1 MEISTEKTRIGFIG
15 LGIMGHSMA
24 GHLLDAGFSLH
35 LYNRTKSKADD
46 LVERGAVWEDR
57 ISDLAA
63 RSDIIITIVGDP
75 KDVEKIYLGPSGILE
90 NAGQG
95 SMAVE
100 MTTSDPNLA
109 QTLFDKGLEKGIQ
122 VLDAPVSGG
131 DLGARNATLSIMVGG
146 EKKTFEEALPVLE
159 IMGKNI
165 VYQGKAG
172 AGQHTKMANQISI
185 AAAMV
190 ALCEAMAYVSRAGLD
205 PETVLTCISKGAA
218 GSWSMDNLG
227 PRIIKGDFAPGFSI
241 KHFIKDMGIAL
252 ESGKTFDLDMPGLDL
267 ALSMYRKMA
276 EKGLGEDGTQGLY
289 KLYESKE

>member
-1 MEISTEKTRIGFIG
+1 MEISKENTRIGFIG

-35 LYNRTKSKADD
+35 VFNRTKSKADD
-46 LVERGAVWEDR
+46 LVEKGAIWEDR
-57 ISDLAA
+57 VSDLAA
-63 RSDIIITIVGDP
+63 QSDVIITIVGDP
-75 KDVEKIYLGPSGILE
+75 QDVEKIYLGSSGILE
-90 NAGQG
+90 HAGQG
-95 SMAVE
+95 SVAIE
-100 MTTSDPNLA
+100 MTTSDPGLA
-109 QTLFDKGLEKGIQ
+109 QTIYEKGKEKGIS

-146 EKKTFEEALPVLE
+146 DESAFQKVLPILE
-159 IMGKNI
+159 VMGKNI

-190 ALCEAMAYVSRAGLD
+190 ALCEAMAYISRAGLD
-205 PETVLTCISKGAA
+205 PETVLSCISQGAA
-218 GSWSMDNLG
+218 GSWSMSNLG

-252 ESGKTFDLDMPGLDL
+252 ESAKAFDLDMPGLDL
-267 ALSMYRKMA
+267 AFSMYKQMA
-276 EKGLGEDGTQGLY
+276 DKGLGEDGTQGLY
-289 KLYESKE
+289 KLYKES